1 MFYSSMS
8 VTKKKKKKIPS
19 LKLRHPENKPKK
31 KSCSHVKTWFLCSMA
46 IKKKLSPQTPCFCNN
61 SRYSYYVNPAANV
74 MQFNK
79 HIFFVVYKNIQ
90 PLKSCSGPA
99 HAVKL
104 CHQASGPKEK
114 KKVKKLR
121 YTVHVY
127 LNWKCRTVKVPYKVL
142 WFFFLSKYVH
152 QKSPFN
158 HSFKHARTPEKKKSV
173 LF

>member
-1 MFYSSMS
+1 
-8 VTKKKKKKIPS
+8 
-19 LKLRHPENKPKK
+19 
-31 KSCSHVKTWFLCSMA
+31 MA

-79 HIFFVVYKNIQ
+79 HIFLLYIKTSNLWRAVVVQ
-90 PLKSCSGPA
+90 PMQSNSVTRPVAQK
-99 HAVKL
+99 K
-104 CHQASGPKEK
+104 K

-142 WFFFLSKYVH
+142 WFFFFLANMYIKKVH
-152 QKSPFN
+152 SIIPSN
-158 HSFKHARTPEKKKSV
+158 THAHQRKKITTVLRQCQFHLLFEQELKKSNRDLGSDWHTGCYNQPTLSV
-173 LF
+173 TDGK